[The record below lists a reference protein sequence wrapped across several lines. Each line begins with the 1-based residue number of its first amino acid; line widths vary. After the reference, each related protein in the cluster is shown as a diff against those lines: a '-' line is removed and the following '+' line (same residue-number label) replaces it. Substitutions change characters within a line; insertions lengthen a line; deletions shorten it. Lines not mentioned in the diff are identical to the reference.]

1 MKKAIQKTWRGNP
14 QPTGDWRVCSNR
26 FECDGVEWVILYKFN
41 EKGFLNLKV
50 AANGRALN
58 KANYWFSFKIEEKYF
73 FGRDATI
80 MRENREDLYQFMRD
94 EVDGIVA
101 RIEFLGV

>member
-1 MKKAIQKTWRGNP
+1 MKKAIQKTWRGNVEP
-14 QPTGDWRVCSNR
+14 NGGWQVWGSQFV
-26 FECDGVEWVILYKFN
+26 CDGVKWVVLYKRH

-50 AANGRALN
+50 AADGRAPN

-80 MRENREDLYQFMRD
+80 MRENREDLYQFVRG
-94 EVDGIVA
+94 EVDNILAKMELVQA
-101 RIEFLGV
+101 